1 VCVAE
6 MQGAFPM
13 WYLIAGLFCGSI
25 GCFED
30 HVHVSILVSFA
41 EIYVSF
47 AEIYVSFAEIYVSF
61 AEICVCVAEIQGPC
75 RTWYLIVGLF
85 AAM

>member
-1 VCVAE
+1 MCVAE

-13 WYLIAGLFCGSI
+13 WCLIAGLFCGSI

-30 HVHVSILVSFA
+30 HVHVSIL
-41 EIYVSF
+41 
-47 AEIYVSFAEIYVSF
+47 VSFAEIYVSF